1 MHQFDYKD
9 TPKQL
14 LTPSIVSQIAALHEY
29 KGKQELYISAKADTL
44 SALLEIAKI
53 QSTKAS
59 NSIEGIYTSDERLHA
74 LVVEKAE
81 PRSRSE
87 EEIVGYREVLTTIH
101 EN

>member
-44 SALLEIAKI
+44 SAPTTYCNYIVIFTL
-53 QSTKAS
+53 
-59 NSIEGIYTSDERLHA
+59 
-74 LVVEKAE
+74 
-81 PRSRSE
+81 SE
-87 EEIVGYREVLTTIH
+87 ERKLEDVSRIQTISSQKQTKRERSISGSSLSLLSQLQKQ
-101 EN
+101 